1 ALVSPPDNRRRV
13 PLRGGP
19 AMLTRCR
26 LTGVIGSPP
35 RSPRSSARGF
45 PLAVASCRRAA
56 LRCSLAVGSRSLLLA
71 SALAP
76 LLARSSLRC
85 SLAVGSRSLLLAS
98 ALPPLL
104 APSSLRCSLAVR
116 SP

>member
-1 ALVSPPDNRRRV
+1 L
-13 PLRGGP
+13 
-19 AMLTRCR
+19 
-26 LTGVIGSPP
+26 GSPP
-35 RSPRSSARGF
+35 ASPRSSARGF

-85 SLAVGSRSLLLAS
+85 SLAVGSRCSPGQPVLGGPDQPVLQLPGVPPADRQLPVRDPHHVPALGQPQLADQ
-98 ALPPLL
+98 PQ
-104 APSSLRCSLAVR
+104 RDQV
-116 SP
+116 